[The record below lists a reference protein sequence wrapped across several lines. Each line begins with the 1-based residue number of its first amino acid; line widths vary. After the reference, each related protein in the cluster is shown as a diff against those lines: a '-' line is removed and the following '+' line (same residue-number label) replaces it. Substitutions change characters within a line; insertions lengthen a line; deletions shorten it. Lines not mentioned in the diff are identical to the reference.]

1 MDADRSFSIHD
12 TKGGTMPQKSTSN
25 SGQVVL
31 ELSLKPVGG
40 WGDGPEEELPPTVVV
55 MEVSLEDA
63 TRFPDVVSLTF
74 ELDIDEDDESDE
86 ATDALIQQIV
96 DFVAR
101 WLRDNQVQ
109 ALGEV
114 EASVLLGFLVND
126 AEERSTEAQIAKY
139 DRFSQLLDADEI
151 IDGLLEIVSCAD
163 LTDDD
168 LGETWGIT
176 LWPEE
181 KVLARVNVGSRVLTE
196 VWHSG
201 RGLVFRI
208 MVIGEFEIPDSFG
221 DTAILRPGFETV
233 EESMMIAVLLESLVE
248 LLDLPGVDER
258 IAAHARIGGRKL
270 PKTNWHNPMSE
281 IFLFSME

>member
-1 MDADRSFSIHD
+1 
-12 TKGGTMPQKSTSN
+12 MPQKSTSN

-31 ELSLKPVGG
+31 ELSLKPVDG

-55 MEVSLEDA
+55 LEVSLEDA

-96 DFVAR
+96 DFVER

-126 AEERSTEAQIAKY
+126 AEERSTEAQMAKY
-139 DRFSQLLDADEI
+139 DRFIQLLDADEI

-163 LTDDD
+163 LADDD

-176 LWPEE
+176 LLPEE

-196 VWHSG
+196 VWQSG

-233 EESMMIAVLLESLVE
+233 EESMTLSVLRESLVE

-258 IAAHARIGGRKL
+258 IATHARIGGRKL
-270 PKTNWHNPMSE
+270 PRTNWHNPMSE
-281 IFLFSME
+281 IFLFSAEA